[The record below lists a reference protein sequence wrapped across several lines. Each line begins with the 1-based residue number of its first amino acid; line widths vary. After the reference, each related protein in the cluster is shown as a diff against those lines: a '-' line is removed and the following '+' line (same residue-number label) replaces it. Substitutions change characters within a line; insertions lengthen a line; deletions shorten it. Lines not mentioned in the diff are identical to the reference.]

1 MSRCLLYTYNPAAG
15 AVAAG
20 ENIPTGS
27 LGSIVRRHGCA
38 ASPSL
43 SGIQLTEEGYYKI
56 FARATVTAEAAGTLT
71 LTLRQ
76 DGTAVPGATVS
87 AAAAAAGDEITLEL
101 PAAAVRV
108 LRCPCGSVLTFAL
121 TGGAATASTLSV
133 LADKD

>member
-20 ENIPTGS
+20 ESIPTGT

-38 ASPSL
+38 ISPSL

-56 FARATVTAEAAGTLT
+56 FTTAKATAVAAGTLT

-87 AAAAAAGDEITLEL
+87 AAAAAAGEEITLEL

-108 LRCPCGSVLTFAL
+108 LRCPCRSVLTFTL
-121 TGGAATASTLSV
+121 TGGAATASTISCLI
-133 LADKD
+133 DKD

>member
-20 ENIPTGS
+20 ESIPTGT

-38 ASPSL
+38 ISPSL

-56 FARATVTAEAAGTLT
+56 FTTAKATAAAAGTLT

-87 AAAAAAGDEITLEL
+87 VAAAAAGEEITLEL

-108 LRCPCGSVLTFAL
+108 LRCPCRSVLTFTL
-121 TGGAATASTLSV
+121 TGGAATASTISCLI
-133 LADKD
+133 DKD

>member
-20 ENIPTGS
+20 ENIPTGT
-27 LGSIVRRHGCA
+27 LDSIVRRHGCA

-56 FARATVTAEAAGTLT
+56 FATAKATAAAAGTLT

-108 LRCPCGSVLTFAL
+108 LRCPCRSVLTFTL
-121 TGGAATASTLSV
+121 TGGAATASTISCLI
-133 LADKD
+133 DKD